1 MLRGRVISTTYEY
14 DNAGRVIASYASP
27 AWTSEDHDLMIALA
41 EYEATLCPGCGHPKD
56 WAWHPGLA
64 SEGWF
69 DQHEFTCQACAT
81 MHGPERA
88 VYKTT
93 VDTFPAGRPRPPW
106 PDEPPEKAS
115 EPALPPPIPA

>member
-14 DNAGRVIASYASP
+14 DDNGRLIRSYASP
-27 AWTSEDHDLMIALA
+27 AWTSDDRDVLLAL
-41 EYEATLCPGCGHPKD
+41 EEHESSLCPGCGHPKD

-69 DQHEFTCQACAT
+69 EEHEFTCQACAV
-81 MHGPERA
+81 MHGAERA

-93 VDTFPAGRPRPPW
+93 TDTYPADRARPPW
-106 PDEPPEKAS
+106 PGEQPEQ
-115 EPALPPPIPA
+115 PAPPPPIPE